1 MILGL
6 GRGGDR
12 LNYILKNSE
21 IYNRLWKIF
30 QFEKDRCLI
39 SIPGSLGLPR
49 PLTRLGGARIRQ
61 QLARCSHIVLEWCFV
76 KVI

>member
-6 GRGGDR
+6 GWEDDR
-12 LNYILKNSE
+12 LNYILKISE
-21 IYNRLWKIF
+21 IYNRLWKTF

-39 SIPGSLGLPR
+39 SISGNLGLPK
-49 PLTRLGGARIRQ
+49 PPTRLGGARIRQ
-61 QLARCSHIVLEWCFV
+61 QLARCPHIILEWCFV